1 LAVARTTI
9 MRWLQCFVPAFEK
22 HWKRYA
28 GMTVD
33 RMRPQKQE
41 NETVGKS
48 AQPSLGVTS
57 ELRDLSL
64 LGGPLYRLGNRLGL
78 IRERSDLTFFGLAF
92 GLSLWIVLGFLT
104 FIQGTSDQIFSL
116 SVISAHV
123 RLLVTIP
130 LFFVCEGRLD
140 PHLTRFV
147 RTIVRAR
154 VVPNSALPLLE
165 TKIASIARWRE
176 SWIPETICFLAVVL
190 MTAFLP
196 RIYLITKTVHVIGS
210 VGIASDWYWLVC
222 MTLFR
227 FLILRWF
234 WHLCLWW
241 HFLWFLSR
249 LDLHLVP
256 THPDRAGGLGYVSVI
271 HTQFAALILALSA
284 FQSAT
289 FAEQISSGGM
299 TLRDFYPQI
308 IILLI
313 LYAILFLGPLLIF
326 FPILAACR
334 SRGQADYGE
343 LASRYVNEF
352 DKKWVHAATPP
363 EEPLLGTPDMQSL
376 ADLINSVTAT
386 RSMGLVPVSLA
397 LIQWLTLA
405 ALLPMLPLVLLIY
418 PFASLAIKFCERIV
432 GLTHVRSFKLQA

>member
-1 LAVARTTI
+1 
-9 MRWLQCFVPAFEK
+9 
-22 HWKRYA
+22 
-28 GMTVD
+28 
-33 RMRPQKQE
+33 
-41 NETVGKS
+41 VGKS
-48 AQPSLGVTS
+48 AQESLGAPS
-57 ELRDLSL
+57 EFRDVSL

-78 IRERSDLTFFGLAF
+78 IRERSNLTYLGLAF
-92 GLSLWIVLGFLT
+92 GLSLWIVLVSLT
-104 FIQGTSDQIFSL
+104 FIQGISYQIFSL

-130 LFFVCEGRLD
+130 LFFGCEGRLD
-140 PHLTRFV
+140 PHLARFV
-147 RTIVRAR
+147 RTIVRAD
-154 VVPNSALPLLE
+154 VVPNSAVPLLE
-165 TKIASIARWRE
+165 AEIAFISRWRD
-176 SWIPETICFLAVVL
+176 SWIPETICLLAVVL

-196 RIYLITKTVHVIGS
+196 RIYLASETVHV
-210 VGIASDWYWLVC
+210 VGGAGMASDWYWIVC

-227 FLILRWF
+227 FLILRWL

-271 HTQFAALILALSA
+271 HRQFGVLILALTT

-289 FAEQISSGGM
+289 FAERISLGGM
-299 TLRDFYPQI
+299 TLRDFYLQI

-334 SRGQADYGE
+334 SKGQADYGE

-352 DKKWVHAATPP
+352 DKK
-363 EEPLLGTPDMQSL
+363 
-376 ADLINSVTAT
+376 
-386 RSMGLVPVSLA
+386 
-397 LIQWLTLA
+397 
-405 ALLPMLPLVLLIY
+405 
-418 PFASLAIKFCERIV
+418 
-432 GLTHVRSFKLQA
+432 